1 MRVRVRV
8 CVCVC
13 DLREDVNVVMNQEK
27 KLVIGA
33 IDRNHLMLP
42 LGQNIFKRSAASSTM
57 TFSFDVF
64 VIISLVYTTKI
75 SNFSGRS

>member
-1 MRVRVRV
+1 MSVRVRV

-33 IDRNHLMLP
+33 IDRNHLMHKMGHGVGFLVLEFTIP
-42 LGQNIFKRSAASSTM
+42 GHLIFTPVCEFGS
-57 TFSFDVF
+57 
-64 VIISLVYTTKI
+64 
-75 SNFSGRS
+75 

>member
-1 MRVRVRV
+1 MCVCVCVHVCVCV

-33 IDRNHLMLP
+33 IDRNYLM
-42 LGQNIFKRSAASSTM
+42 A
-57 TFSFDVF
+57 VE
-64 VIISLVYTTKI
+64 
-75 SNFSGRS
+75 